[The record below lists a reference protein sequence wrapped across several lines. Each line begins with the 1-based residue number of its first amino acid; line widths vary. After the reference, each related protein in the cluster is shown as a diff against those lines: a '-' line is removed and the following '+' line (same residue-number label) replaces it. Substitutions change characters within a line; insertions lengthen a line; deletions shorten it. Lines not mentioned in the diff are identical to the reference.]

1 MRRRRARTG
10 AARVAIFVA
19 YCALTNGA
27 VLAWAQTGGGA
38 PWPALAVVVVASLA
52 LGRLLPGWGFAAPLV
67 GAAIWL
73 AVIADDPDPAG
84 RGLDVLVL
92 VAGVLAA
99 EAAVLAGALS
109 AAWAWARRAD

>member
-1 MRRRRARTG
+1 
-10 AARVAIFVA
+10 
-19 YCALTNGA
+19 
-27 VLAWAQTGGGA
+27 
-38 PWPALAVVVVASLA
+38 
-52 LGRLLPGWGFAAPLV
+52 
-67 GAAIWL
+67 L